1 MPSIPAHFRAVRRP
15 RNPCYNRAPM
25 ANIKSQ
31 KKRILTNEKARQR
44 NQGTVSALKTSAR
57 KFREA
62 LSSGDRAAAEAA
74 LLAACRAYDKAAATG
89 VIHKNNA
96 ANHKSRLRKQF
107 NSSAA

>member
-1 MPSIPAHFRAVRRP
+1 
-15 RNPCYNRAPM
+15 M

-31 KKRILTNEKARQR
+31 KKRILTNEKARVR
-44 NQGTVSALKTSAR
+44 NLATRSRLKTQAR

-62 LSSGDRAAAEAA
+62 LASGDRSAAEAA
-74 LLAACRAYDKAAATG
+74 LLSACRAYDKAASEG

>member
-1 MPSIPAHFRAVRRP
+1 
-15 RNPCYNRAPM
+15 M

-44 NQGTVSALKTSAR
+44 NLAVRSRLKTLSR

-62 LSSGDRAAAEAA
+62 LAAGDKAAAEEAFK
-74 LLAACRAYDKAAATG
+74 AACRAYDKAAADG

-96 ANHKSRLRKQF
+96 ANHKAKLAAKF
-107 NSSAA
+107 NTAA